1 MKASTYKALLAILLF
16 VTAIPALNAQI
27 SFTVNAPAKV
37 PVGEKFAVTYRIKN
51 GEGSGLKVPQI
62 NGCTQIF
69 GPAVSSSDYKV
80 TEHIGVQVGGQ
91 IVKRTYSNRYEA
103 DPIATPYI
111 MVGRKKKIGIGLPV
125 GQILQGFLGK

>member
-1 MKASTYKALLAILLF
+1 MPLPPSMLGYYGYTRF
-16 VTAIPALNAQI
+16 
-27 SFTVNAPAKV
+27 
-37 PVGEKFAVTYRIKN
+37 
-51 GEGSGLKVPQI
+51 
-62 NGCTQIF
+62 GCN
-69 GPAVSSSDYKV
+69 VDYKV

>member
-1 MKASTYKALLAILLF
+1 MANISISIMSSATIYAIYYLSKPPF
-16 VTAIPALNAQI
+16 MA
-27 SFTVNAPAKV
+27 
-37 PVGEKFAVTYRIKN
+37 N
-51 GEGSGLKVPQI
+51 GMPLPPSMLGYYGYTRF
-62 NGCTQIF
+62 GCN
-69 GPAVSSSDYKV
+69 VDYKV